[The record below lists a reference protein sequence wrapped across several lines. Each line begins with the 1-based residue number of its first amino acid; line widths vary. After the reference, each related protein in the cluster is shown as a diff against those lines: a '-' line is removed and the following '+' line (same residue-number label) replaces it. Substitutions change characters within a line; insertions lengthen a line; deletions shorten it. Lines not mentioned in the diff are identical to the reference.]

1 MLAHFLEHV
10 YSAKA
15 LALGWENLPPV
26 QEAGAESEWPSPLAA
41 DTVVGFTSD
50 LQPALDRHSQKSDE
64 E

>member
-15 LALGWENLPPV
+15 LALGLENLQPF
-26 QEAGAESEWPSPLAA
+26 QEAGVGSEWPSPLAA

-50 LQPALDRHSQKSDE
+50 LQPDLDRHCWKSDE
-64 E
+64 G